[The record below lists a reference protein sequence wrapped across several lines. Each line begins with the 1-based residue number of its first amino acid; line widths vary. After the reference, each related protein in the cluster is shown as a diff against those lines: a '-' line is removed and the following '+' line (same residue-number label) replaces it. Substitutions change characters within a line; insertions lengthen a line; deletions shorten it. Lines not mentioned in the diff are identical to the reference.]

1 MKKNR
6 MDSYQK
12 QRGRVIRKQR
22 MKDFCMILLF
32 LFLLPYTFSL
42 LFVKDRS
49 ITNIDNGIKKEA
61 YDVSVI
67 LNKTFGTEEIPLEE
81 YLIGT
86 CASTIQG
93 EAEMETIKAQS
104 VILRSVCFST
114 LTEKDGTL
122 KPAVTYKINQEKTGL
137 KYLNV
142 AQRRQLWKEN
152 NQEYEDKF
160 SDAVAQ
166 TEGIVILY
174 EDKIVSPPYFR
185 LSNGKTRTN
194 NKMLY
199 LKQAD
204 CKNDQADSE
213 FLHKKTVSDRSF
225 WQGIEALTKQEQ
237 KGQTNQEQTNQGQ
250 KNQEQTNQEQTDQV
264 QTNQEQTNQRKKS
277 DQEEKEEISLM
288 LDSAGY
294 VEQVVLG
301 GTTVSGEA
309 FRDYFELP
317 SLSYEISQTDNQII
331 LLSKGIG
338 HGFGFSQSQAN
349 ALAKKG
355 EDYLSLLQFFFQK
368 IDIQKI
374 V

>member
-1 MKKNR
+1 

-81 YLIGT
+81 YLIGS

-142 AQRRQLWKEN
+142 AQRQQLWKEN

-199 LKQAD
+199 LKQAI

-225 WQGIEALTKQEQ
+225 WQGIETLTKQEQ
-237 KGQTNQEQTNQGQ
+237 KGQTNQEQG
-250 KNQEQTNQEQTDQV
+250 QTNQEQMD
-264 QTNQEQTNQRKKS
+264 QEQTEQGQTGQEQKA
-277 DQEEKEEISLM
+277 DQKEKEEIQKEKEEISLK

-294 VEQVVLG
+294 VEQVVLS
-301 GTTVSGEA
+301 GTAVSGEA

-338 HGFGFSQSQAN
+338 HGFGFSQSQAD

-355 EDYLSLLQFFFQK
+355 EDYLSLLQFFSRKLIFK
-368 IDIQKI
+368 KLYK
-374 V
+374 VES